1 MKPEDAAQKIFGE
14 RAAMYVTSAT
24 HADAAVLAR
33 VAELARPARAIA
45 LDVATGTG
53 HTAFALA
60 KEARRVVATDLT
72 REMLAE
78 ARKLA
83 PPNVVL
89 QRADVH
95 RLPFA
100 DRSFDVV
107 ASRRAPHHFSRIGIA
122 LAEMARVLR
131 PGGRLVID
139 DRSVPEDDFADATMN
154 RLDVLHDASHV
165 RQYRPSEWRA
175 MLEAAGLRVEVV
187 EPYAK
192 HRPISSLTE
201 KVEPEHVREIH
212 AILERMTEAQRKL
225 FRIENGHVL
234 HWYVT
239 IAAVKEGS

>member
-1 MKPEDAAQKIFGE
+1 
-14 RAAMYVTSAT
+14 MYVKSAA

-33 VAELARPARAIA
+33 VVELARPAGGVA
-45 LDVATGTG
+45 LDVATGAG
-53 HTAFALA
+53 HTAIALA
-60 KEARRVVATDLT
+60 KEAHLVVATDLT

-100 DRSFDVV
+100 DGAFDVV
-107 ASRRAPHHFSRIGIA
+107 ASRRAPHHFSRIHVAI
-122 LAEMARVLR
+122 AEMTRVLQ

-165 RQYRPSEWRA
+165 RQYRPSEWRT
-175 MLEAAGLRVEVV
+175 MLESAGLRVEVV
-187 EPYAK
+187 EPYTK

-201 KVEPEHVREIH
+201 KVEPERVREIH
-212 AILERMTEAQRKL
+212 AILDRMTEDQRKL
-225 FRIENGHVL
+225 FRVEQDHIL

-239 IAAVKEGS
+239 IAAVKAGP